1 MLYYLFE
8 PMSDSWIGFNVF
20 RYITFRAAIAA
31 VVALLFSLFIGPMI
45 IRLLKKLQIG
55 EEIRHDGPESHFSK
69 RGTPS
74 MGGIIILSGVLL
86 ATLLFGRIGQQNMIL
101 VLLVTVGLGS
111 LGFLDDWLKIVKKYP
126 KGLVGRYKML
136 GQIILGLIVG
146 SVLYFYPEDPELT
159 TKTMVPFFKD
169 VNLTLGVFYIPVVV
183 FLLTG
188 TSNASNLTD
197 GLDGLLTGLT
207 AIAAAAFAVIAY
219 ITSHNYFS
227 EYLNIYHIVSAG
239 ELVVFCSA
247 LFGATLG
254 YLWWNS
260 FPAQVFMGDTG
271 SLALGGAIATVAIL
285 LKKEIWLVLICGI
298 WVIETLS
305 VIIQVAV
312 FKRTGK
318 RFFRMAPIHHHFEL
332 KGWAE
337 PKVVVRFWI
346 VGILFALLALASF
359 KVR

>member
-8 PMSDSWIGFNVF
+8 PFRDVWIGFNIF
-20 RYITFRAAIAA
+20 RYITFRAATAA
-31 VVALLFSLFIGPMI
+31 VLALLFSLFIGPI
-45 IRLLKKLQIG
+45 IIQLLRAKQIG
-55 EEIRHDGPESHFSK
+55 EQIRPEGPASHFSK

-74 MGGIIILSGVLL
+74 MGGIIILLGVLL
-86 ATLLFGRIGQQNMIL
+86 PTLLLGRIGQQNMLL
-101 VLLVTVGLGS
+101 VLLVTVGLG
-111 LGFLDDWLKIVKKYP
+111 LIGYLDDWLKIVKKYP
-126 KGLVGRYKML
+126 KGLIGRYKML
-136 GQIILGLIVG
+136 GQILLGLIVG
-146 SVLYFYPEDPELT
+146 CLLFFFPNDATVKSV
-159 TKTMVPFFKD
+159 TMVPFLKN
-169 VNLTLGVFYIPVVV
+169 VNLEFGLFYIPIVV
-183 FLLTG
+183 FLITG

-207 AIAAAAFAVIAY
+207 AIAAVAFGAMAY
-219 ITSHNYFS
+219 VTGHINFS
-227 EYLNIYHIVSAG
+227 DYLNILYLEQAG
-239 ELVVFCSA
+239 ELAVFCAA

-254 YLWWNS
+254 YLWYNT

-285 LKKEIWLVLICGI
+285 IKKEIWLLLICGI

-305 VIIQVAV
+305 VIIQVFV
-312 FKRTGK
+312 YKRTG
-318 RFFRMAPIHHHFEL
+318 RRVFRMAPIHHHFEL

-346 VGILFALLALASF
+346 IGILFALLALTTF

>member
-8 PMSDSWIGFNVF
+8 PISESWIGFNVF
-20 RYITFRAAIAA
+20 RYITFRAAMAA
-31 VVALLFSLFIGPMI
+31 VVALLFSLFIGPII
-45 IRLLKKLQIG
+45 IRLLKKNQIG
-55 EEIRHDGPESHFSK
+55 EEIRLDGPQSHLSK

-74 MGGIIILSGVLL
+74 MGGIIILAGVLL
-86 ATLLFGRIGQQNMIL
+86 STLLFARIGQQNVFL
-101 VLLVTVGLGS
+101 VLLVTVGLG
-111 LGFLDDWLKIVKKYP
+111 LIGFLDDWLKIVKKYP
-126 KGLVGRYKML
+126 KGLIGRWKLL
-136 GQIILGLIVG
+136 GQITLGLTVG
-146 SVLYFYPEDPELT
+146 CILYFFPEDSAI
-159 TKTMVPFFKD
+159 KSSTMLPLFKNVALPF
-169 VNLTLGVFYIPVVV
+169 GVFYIPVVA
-183 FLLTG
+183 FLITG
-188 TSNASNLTD
+188 TSNSSNLTD

-207 AIAAAAFAVIAY
+207 AIAAATFAVIAY
-219 ITSHNYFS
+219 VTAHALFS
-227 EYLNIYHIVSAG
+227 GYLNIWHIPSAG
-239 ELVVFCSA
+239 ELAIYCSA

-254 YLWWNS
+254 YLWWNTY
-260 FPAQVFMGDTG
+260 PAQVFMGDTG

-318 RFFRMAPIHHHFEL
+318 RVFRMAPIHHHFEL

-346 VGILFALLALASF
+346 VGILFALVALATF
-359 KVR
+359 KIR

>member
-1 MLYYLFE
+1 L
-8 PMSDSWIGFNVF
+8 
-20 RYITFRAAIAA
+20 
-31 VVALLFSLFIGPMI
+31 
-45 IRLLKKLQIG
+45 
-55 EEIRHDGPESHFSK
+55 DGPESHFSK

-86 ATLLFGRIGQQNMIL
+86 PTLLLAKIGQQNI
-101 VLLVTVGLGS
+101 LLVMIVTMGLGL

-126 KGLVGRYKML
+126 KGLIGRYKLL
-136 GQIILGLIVG
+136 GQIILGLVVG
-146 SVLYFYPEDPELT
+146 CILYFLPEEPAIRSL
-159 TKTMVPFFKD
+159 TMVPFLKNIYLNFG
-169 VNLTLGVFYIPVVV
+169 LLYIPVVV
-183 FLLTG
+183 FLITG
-188 TSNASNLTD
+188 FSNSSNLTD

-207 AIAAAAFAVIAY
+207 AIAAATFAVIAY
-219 ITSHNYFS
+219 VTGHLNFSH
-227 EYLNIYHIVSAG
+227 YLNILFIHDAG
-239 ELVVFCSA
+239 ELAIFCSA

-254 YLWWNS
+254 YLWYNT

-285 LKKEIWLVLICGI
+285 IKKEIWLLLICGI

-305 VIIQVAV
+305 VIIQVFV

-318 RFFRMAPIHHHFEL
+318 RVFRMAPIHHHFEL

-337 PKVVVRFWI
+337 PKVVIRFWI
-346 VGILFALLALASF
+346 VGILFALVALATF

>member
-8 PMSDSWIGFNVF
+8 PISESWIGFNVF
-20 RYITFRAAIAA
+20 RYITFRAAMAA
-31 VVALLFSLFIGPMI
+31 VVALLFSLFIGPII
-45 IRLLKKLQIG
+45 IRLLKQNQIG

-69 RGTPS
+69 AGTPS

-86 ATLLFGRIGQQNMIL
+86 ATLLLGKIGQQNMVL
-101 VLLVTVGLGS
+101 VLLVTVGLGAI
-111 LGFLDDWLKIVKKYP
+111 GFLDDWLKIVKKYP
-126 KGLVGRYKML
+126 KGLIGRYKLL
-136 GQIILGLIVG
+136 GQILLGLIVG
-146 SVLYFYPEDPELT
+146 CVLYFFPVEPDIRT
-159 TKTMVPFFKD
+159 VTQVPFLKD
-169 VNLTLGVFYIPVVV
+169 VPLNYSLFFIPVVV
-183 FLLTG
+183 FLITG
-188 TSNASNLTD
+188 TSNSSNLTD

-207 AIAAAAFAVIAY
+207 AIAAATFAVMAY
-219 ITSHNYFS
+219 VASHNTIS
-227 EYLNIYHIVSAG
+227 GYLNIMHLKDAG
-239 ELVVFCSA
+239 ELAVYCSA

-285 LKKEIWLVLICGI
+285 IKMEIWLVLICGI

-305 VIIQVAV
+305 VIIQVGV

-318 RFFRMAPIHHHFEL
+318 RVFRMAPIHHHFEL

-346 VGILFALLALASF
+346 VGILFALLALATF
-359 KVR
+359 KLR